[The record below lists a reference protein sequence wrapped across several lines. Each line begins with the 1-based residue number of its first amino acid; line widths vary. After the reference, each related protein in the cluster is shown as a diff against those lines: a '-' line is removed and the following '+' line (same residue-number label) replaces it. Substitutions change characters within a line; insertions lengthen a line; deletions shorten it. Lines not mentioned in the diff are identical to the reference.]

1 MDKQKKQEKKYTAVI
16 VLPDLCDGCEECL
29 ESCPYDAIDMIDG
42 KAWINEKCTLCMACI
57 EACPLEAIISE
68 ESDVVALDLDKD
80 SFSGVWIFAEQRA
93 GRVSA
98 VARELLGEGRKLA
111 DETGESL
118 TAILFGH
125 NMEPSA
131 RELVHFGA
139 DEVVYVDDPELAQF
153 NDSPYAAV
161 MSSLIIEKKP
171 SIVLAA
177 ATFMGRSFIPMVA
190 TKVQG
195 GLTADCTA
203 LEIDSET
210 GDLLQTRPAFG
221 GNIMATII
229 CPNHRPQMATVR
241 PKVLTPFKQDT
252 HRKGEVHI
260 IQGIGDFE
268 VIARTEVLEV
278 VEEVMDTVN
287 LAEADIIVSG
297 GRGMGGPDGFK
308 LVEELA
314 ILLDG
319 AIGASRSA
327 VDSGWVPYSHQ
338 VGQTGKTVQPRLY
351 IACGIS
357 GAVQH
362 LAGMQASEVIVAIN
376 KDADAPIFDAATY
389 GLVGDVFQ
397 FIPEIIRSVK
407 KTRGE
412 S

>member
-1 MDKQKKQEKKYTAVI
+1 MAVI
-16 VLPDLCDGCEECL
+16 VIPDLCDGCEECL
-29 ESCPYDAIDMIDG
+29 DSCPYDAIEMIDG
-42 KAWINEKCTLCMACI
+42 KAWINEACTLCMACI

-68 ESDVVALDLDKD
+68 ESDVAVPDLDKE
-80 SFSGVWIFAEQRA
+80 SFSGVWVFAEQRA
-93 GRVSA
+93 GRISS

-118 TAILFGH
+118 TAVLFGH
-125 NMEPSA
+125 TMEPSA
-131 RELVHFGA
+131 RELVHLGA
-139 DEVVYVDDPELAQF
+139 DEVVYVNDPELAQF
-153 NDSPYAAV
+153 NDSPYATV
-161 MSSLIIEKKP
+161 LSQLIIQKKP
-171 SIVLAA
+171 SIVLAG

-190 TKVQG
+190 TKVEG

-203 LEIDSET
+203 LRIDSET

-241 PKVLTPFKQDT
+241 PKVLTPSVKDE

-260 IQGIGDFE
+260 INGIGDFE
-268 VIARTEVLEV
+268 INTRTQVLEV

-308 LVEELA
+308 IVEELA

-319 AIGASRSA
+319 AMGASRSA

-376 KDADAPIFDAATY
+376 KDADAPIFDVATY

-397 FIPEIIRSVK
+397 IIPEIIRTVK
-407 KTRGE
+407 KARGE

>member
-1 MDKQKKQEKKYTAVI
+1 MAVV

-29 ESCPYDAIDMIDG
+29 ESCPYDAIEMIDG
-42 KAWINEKCTLCMACI
+42 KAWINENCTLCMACI

-68 ESDVVALDLDKD
+68 ESDAAVDHDKG
-80 SFSGVWIFAEQRA
+80 SFSGVWVFAEQRA
-93 GRVSA
+93 GRVST

-111 DETGESL
+111 DETGENL
-118 TAILFGH
+118 TAVLFGH

-139 DEVVYVDDPELAQF
+139 DEVVYVDDPELAKF

-161 MSSLIIEKKP
+161 LSSLINERKP
-171 SIVLAA
+171 SIVLAG
-177 ATFMGRSFIPMVA
+177 ATFMGRSFFPMVA

-203 LEIDSET
+203 LGIDSET

-241 PKVLTPFKQDT
+241 PKVFTPSRMDDQ
-252 HRKGEVHI
+252 RKGEVHI
-260 IQGIGDFE
+260 IQGVGDFE
-268 VIARTEVLEV
+268 VNARTEILEIV
-278 VEEVMDTVN
+278 AEVMDTVN

-314 ILLDG
+314 ILLNG
-319 AIGASRSA
+319 AMGSSRSA

-362 LAGMQASEVIVAIN
+362 LAGMQASDVIVAIN
-376 KDADAPIFDAATY
+376 KDADAPIFDVATY

-397 FIPEIIRSVK
+397 LIPEIINSVK
-407 KTRGE
+407 KARGG